1 MLIGKAG
8 TLKSAICTADETSI
22 TVRQRDLC
30 GDLMGGVS
38 FTDFFLLHLTGRAP
52 TADQSFFLDAML
64 VGLAEHGMTP
74 SVQAARMTLAAAP
87 EALQGAV
94 AAGIAGTGSVVLG
107 AAENAGR
114 LLARGVGEAARESD
128 AFENVARQIAAEFR
142 SARAPIPGF
151 GHPLH
156 KPDDPRATRLLELAH
171 ERGIV
176 GDHTRFLEV
185 LAPVVNQVWQRSL
198 PININGTIA
207 SIMLDLDFPIQA
219 LQGVPILARTAGL
232 LGHLFEETQRPIG
245 FLLAHHAEAAV
256 EYDGERSPPNRE

>member
-8 TLKSAICTADETSI
+8 ALNSAICTADESSI
-22 TVRQRDLC
+22 TVRGRDLC
-30 GDLMGGVS
+30 GDLMGGMS
-38 FTDFFLLHLTGRAP
+38 FTGFFLLHLTGEPA
-52 TADQSFFLDAML
+52 TEDQAFFLDAML

-94 AAGIAGTGSVVLG
+94 AAGICGAGSVVLG
-107 AAENAGR
+107 AAEDAGK
-114 LLARGVGEAARESD
+114 LLVRGVREAKDRGEAPED
-128 AFENVARQIAAEFR
+128 AAMRIAAEIR
-142 SARAPIPGF
+142 AKRAPIPGF

-171 ERGIV
+171 ARGVV
-176 GDHTRFLEV
+176 GDHTRFLEA
-185 LAPVVNQVWQRSL
+185 LAPVVNEVWQRNL

-207 SIMLDLDFPIQA
+207 SIMLDLDFPMQA
-219 LQGVPILARTAGL
+219 LRGVPILARTAGL
-232 LGHLFEETQRPIG
+232 LGHLYEETQRPMG

-256 EYDGERSPPNRE
+256 AYDGI